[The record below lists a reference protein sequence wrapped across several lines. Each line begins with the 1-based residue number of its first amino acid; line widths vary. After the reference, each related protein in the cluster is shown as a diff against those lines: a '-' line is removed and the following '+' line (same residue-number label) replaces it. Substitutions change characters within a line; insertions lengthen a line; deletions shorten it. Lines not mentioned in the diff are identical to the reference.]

1 MGKYNNLNDSE
12 LFKKIAKYD
21 SRALEEL
28 YDRYSPLLYTLI
40 KKISPDENTAEN
52 ILVEVFAIVWRKID
66 KYDFNADSPY
76 TWLVTLARNRAID
89 TLRRTRT
96 ASNTS
101 HYNDEYEDY
110 FILPTLSEE
119 IDSLDL
125 PTAAKIRPNMEKAL
139 AKLTDTQKYV
149 IHQAYYEGY
158 TIKEI
163 AKKLNIPIETV
174 RQKIMTAV
182 VNLKENL
189 LSGD

>member
-1 MGKYNNLNDSE
+1 MGKYSNLNDNE

-40 KKISPDENTAEN
+40 KKISPDTITAEN

-66 KYDFNADSPY
+66 QYDFNADSPY
-76 TWLVTLARNRAID
+76 TWLITLARNRAVD
-89 TLRRTRT
+89 SLRRSRS
-96 ASNTS
+96 AADTS

-110 FILPTLSEE
+110 FVMPTLSEK

-125 PTAAKIRPNMEKAL
+125 PTAAKIRPSMENAL
-139 AKLTDTQKYV
+139 AKLTDTNKYI

-158 TIKEI
+158 TLKEI
-163 AKKLNIPIETV
+163 AAKLNIPVETV
-174 RQKIMTAV
+174 RKKILTAV
-182 VNLKENL
+182 STLKNNL
-189 LSGD
+189 LSG